1 MATSSVVPD
10 ARPKGNH
17 AVDLIKLAL
26 LMIFLGGAGG
36 AIGSMAGNA
45 LGRGGVL
52 GGGVVLGS
60 LLVVAAGFL
69 GARWHWITLT
79 QRLWAI
85 VGGVFGFVLAVIVTL
100 STLSSPV
107 GPVLSTLLIGTG
119 GVLGAVV
126 GNSAHA
132 KA

>member
-1 MATSSVVPD
+1 M
-10 ARPKGNH
+10 N
-17 AVDLIKLAL
+17 LLKLSL

-36 AIGSMAGNA
+36 AIGSMVGNS
-45 LGRGGVL
+45 LGRGGVI
-52 GGGVVLGS
+52 GGGFVVGS

-69 GARWHWITLT
+69 GARWAWITHA

-85 VGGVFGFVLAVIVTL
+85 LGGVFGFALAAIVTL

-119 GVLGAVV
+119 AVLGAIV
-126 GNSAHA
+126 GNSPHA